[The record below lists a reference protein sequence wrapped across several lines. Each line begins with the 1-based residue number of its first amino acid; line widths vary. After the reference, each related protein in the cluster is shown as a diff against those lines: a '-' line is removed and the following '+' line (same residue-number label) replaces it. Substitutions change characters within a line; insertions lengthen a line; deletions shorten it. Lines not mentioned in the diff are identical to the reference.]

1 MEDSQLFQ
9 ANNLFEENT
18 YNSIQSNF
26 NYEDVV
32 SHNDSKDE
40 ELKVYKLKKRES
52 TPNLSLNNKKKIESV
67 CYNVDGINLSQS
79 QKKKRAVREDVM
91 NKNILRLMRRQCRQ
105 LYAAFCQTNNVKM
118 IRRNGWFIST
128 IKDFAHFLL
137 YQNLDTSGND
147 LFLGNDFN
155 SFIFTPDDDNFI
167 MYLGIFVD
175 YCTMKRILSCG
186 TKRSKLL
193 EINDVLYNFTQT
205 KFYDFI
211 AIPEVK
217 SIINLIWKMVDIKSV
232 ISQNKSLKIHQDDYE
247 DHISALFTH

>member
-32 SHNDSKDE
+32 SHNESKDE
-40 ELKVYKLKKRES
+40 ELKVSNLKKSES
-52 TPNLSLNNKKKIESV
+52 TPNLCINNKKNIDSV

-105 LYAAFCQTNNVKM
+105 LYATFCQTNNVKM
-118 IRRNGWFIST
+118 IRRNGWFMST

-137 YQNLDTSGND
+137 YQNSDIYGND
-147 LFLGNDFN
+147 LFLGNDIN
-155 SFIFTPDDDNFI
+155 SRIYTPDDDNFI

-186 TKRSKLL
+186 TKRSKFL
-193 EINDVLYNFTQT
+193 EIYDILYKFTQT

-211 AIPEVK
+211 TIPEVK
-217 SIINLIWKMVDIKSV
+217 SIINLIWKVVDIKSV

>member
-40 ELKVYKLKKRES
+40 ELKVFNLKKSES
-52 TPNLSLNNKKKIESV
+52 TPNLCLNNKKKIDSV

-105 LYAAFCQTNNVKM
+105 LYATFCQTNNVKM
-118 IRRNGWFIST
+118 IRRNG
-128 IKDFAHFLL
+128 
-137 YQNLDTSGND
+137 
-147 LFLGNDFN
+147 
-155 SFIFTPDDDNFI
+155 
-167 MYLGIFVD
+167 
-175 YCTMKRILSCG
+175 
-186 TKRSKLL
+186 
-193 EINDVLYNFTQT
+193 
-205 KFYDFI
+205 
-211 AIPEVK
+211 
-217 SIINLIWKMVDIKSV
+217 
-232 ISQNKSLKIHQDDYE
+232 
-247 DHISALFTH
+247 